1 MPKNFKI
8 AFFELEPWEKEY
20 FLKNLKPQKSKIS
33 DGTQKSKRFLM
44 NCEMQ
49 FIDEHLTENNANQIK
64 DVDAIGIFIYSSVNK
79 KLLNN
84 LPNLKLITT
93 LSTGFDHIDLKECK
107 KRKITV
113 CNVPHYGENTVAE
126 HTFAL
131 ILNLTR
137 KIHKA
142 YERTIRGDFSL
153 EGLRGTDLQG
163 KTIGVIGAGSIGQHV
178 VRIAKGFE
186 MKVIAYDKFK
196 NSKLAKKLDFKYV
209 SLDYL
214 LKNSDIVTL
223 HVPYNKFTH
232 HLIDKKA
239 ISKMKKDAI
248 IINTAR
254 GAIIDTTALLEG
266 LQSGKIAGAGLDVLE
281 EECFIK
287 EEKQILSKQFLK
299 ECDLKTVLQ
308 NHILLKQDNV
318 IITPHNAFNS
328 WEALH
333 RILDTTIININSFLK
348 KKPVNVVK

>member
-1 MPKNFKI
+1 MPKNPFKI

-20 FLKNLKPQKSKIS
+20 FLKNLK
-33 DGTQKSKRFLM
+33 
-44 NCEMQ
+44 NCQLQ
-49 FIDEHLTENNANQIK
+49 FIDDQLNESNVNEII
-64 DVDAIGIFIYSSVNK
+64 DVDAIGVFIYSAVNK
-79 KLLNN
+79 KILDKLT
-84 LPNLKLITT
+84 NLKLVVT
-93 LSTGFDHIDLKECK
+93 LSTGFDHIDIKECK

-142 YERTIRGDFSL
+142 YDRTVRGDFSI

-163 KTIGVIGAGSIGQHV
+163 KTIGVVGVGSIGQHV
-178 VRIAKGFE
+178 IRIAKGFE

-196 NSKLAKKLDFKYV
+196 SLKLAKKLGFKYV
-209 SLDYL
+209 NLDYL
-214 LKNSDIVTL
+214 LKNSDIITL
-223 HVPYNKFTH
+223 HVPYNKSTH

-239 ISKMKKDAI
+239 IAKMKNGVLL
-248 IINTAR
+248 INTAR
-254 GAIIDTTALLEG
+254 GGIVDTSALLEG
-266 LQSGKIAGAGLDVLE
+266 LQSSKIGGAGLDVLE

-287 EEKQILSKQFLK
+287 EEKQILSKHFLK

-333 RILDTTIININSFLK
+333 RILDTTILNINSFLK
-348 KKPVNVVK
+348 KKPINVVK

>member
-1 MPKNFKI
+1 MSKTFKI
-8 AFFELEPWEKEY
+8 ALFELESWEKEY
-20 FLKNLKPQKSKIS
+20 FSNNLK
-33 DGTQKSKRFLM
+33 
-44 NCEMQ
+44 CEMQ
-49 FIDEHLTENNANQIK
+49 FIDDHLNKDNVSQIK
-64 DVDAIGIFIYSSVNK
+64 YVDAIGIFIYSIVNK
-79 KLLNN
+79 KVLEK
-84 LPNLKLITT
+84 LPNLRLIVT

-107 KRKITV
+107 RRKITI
-113 CNVPHYGENTVAE
+113 CNVPHYGENTIAE

-142 YERTIRGDFSL
+142 YERTVRGDFTI
-153 EGLRGTDLQG
+153 EGLRGIDLQG
-163 KTIGVIGAGSIGQHV
+163 KIIGVIGVGSIGQHV
-178 VRIAKGFE
+178 IRIAKGFE
-186 MKVIAYDKFK
+186 MKIIAFDKFK
-196 NSKLAKKLDFKYV
+196 NLKLANRLDFKYV
-209 SLDYL
+209 SFDYL
-214 LKNSDIVTL
+214 LKNSDIITL
-223 HVPYNKFTH
+223 HVTYNKSTH

-239 ISKMKKDAI
+239 ILKMKKGVL

-254 GAIIDTTALLEG
+254 GGIIETSALLEG

-287 EEKQILSKQFLK
+287 EEKQILSRNFLK

-308 NHILLKQDNV
+308 DHLLLRQPNI

-333 RILDTTIININSFLK
+333 RILDTTILNINSFLK

>member
-1 MPKNFKI
+1 MPKNPFKI

-20 FLKNLKPQKSKIS
+20 FRRSLK
-33 DGTQKSKRFLM
+33 GCR
-44 NCEMQ
+44 MQ
-49 FIDEHLTENNANQIK
+49 FIDEHLSEDNVKQVK
-64 DVDAIGIFIYSSVNK
+64 DAGAIGVFIYSLVSK
-79 KLLNN
+79 KVLDR
-84 LPNLKLITT
+84 LPGLKLIVT

-107 KRKITV
+107 RRGITV

-142 YERTIRGDFSL
+142 YERTSRGDFSV
-153 EGLRGTDLQG
+153 EGLRGIDLRG
-163 KTIGVIGAGSIGQHV
+163 KTIGVVGTGNIGQHV
-178 VRIAKGFE
+178 IRIAKGFE
-186 MKVIAYDKFK
+186 MNVIAYDKFK
-196 NSKLAKKLDFKYV
+196 SLKLAK
-209 SLDYL
+209 SLGFSHISFGYL
-214 LKNSDIVTL
+214 LKNSDIITL
-223 HVPYNKFTH
+223 HVPYSKATH
-232 HLIDKKA
+232 HLINKKA
-239 ISKMKKDAI
+239 ISKMKNGAL

-254 GAIIDTTALLEG
+254 GGIIETSALLNG
-266 LQSGKIAGAGLDVLE
+266 LKSGKIGGAGLDVLE

-287 EEKQILSKQFLK
+287 EEKQILSRHFMK

-333 RILDTTIININSFLK
+333 RILDTTILSISSFLK
-348 KKPVNVVK
+348 KKPVNVL

>member
-1 MPKNFKI
+1 MSKSTFKI

-20 FLKNLKPQKSKIS
+20 FLKNLQ
-33 DGTQKSKRFLM
+33 
-44 NCEMQ
+44 NCKMH
-49 FIDEHLTENNANQIK
+49 FIDDHLNESNANQIK
-64 DVDAIGIFIYSSVNK
+64 DINAISIFIYSVVNK
-79 KLLNN
+79 KVLDK

-93 LSTGFDHIDLKECK
+93 LSTGFDHIDLKECI
-107 KRKITV
+107 KRGITV

-142 YERTIRGDFSL
+142 YERTARGDFSL
-153 EGLRGTDLQG
+153 DG
-163 KTIGVIGAGSIGQHV
+163 IMGVGSIGRHV

-186 MKVIAYDKFK
+186 MSVIAFDKFK
-196 NSKLAKKLDFKYV
+196 NLKLAKRLGFKYV
-209 SLDYL
+209 NFDNL
-214 LKNSDIVTL
+214 LKNSDIITL
-223 HVPYNKFTH
+223 HVPYSKSTH

-239 ISKMKKDAI
+239 ISKMKNGVI
-248 IINTAR
+248 VINTAR
-254 GAIIDTTALLEG
+254 GSIIETSALLEG
-266 LQSGKIAGAGLDVLE
+266 LQSHKIAGAGLDVLE

-287 EEKQILSKQFLK
+287 EEKQMLSKHFLK

-333 RILDTTIININSFLK
+333 RILDTTILNINYFLK
-348 KKPVNVVK
+348 KKPINVVK

>member
-1 MPKNFKI
+1 MPKNNFKI

-20 FLKNLKPQKSKIS
+20 FLKNLK
-33 DGTQKSKRFLM
+33 

-49 FIDEHLTENNANQIK
+49 FIGGHLNENNINKINDA
-64 DVDAIGIFIYSSVNK
+64 DAIGIFIYSAVNK
-79 KLLNN
+79 KLLDK
-84 LPNLKLITT
+84 LPNLKLIVT
-93 LSTGFDHIDLKECK
+93 LSTGFDHIDLKECR

-137 KIHKA
+137 MIHKA
-142 YERTIRGDFSL
+142 YERTIRGDFSI

-163 KTIGVIGAGSIGQHV
+163 KTLGVIGAGSIGQHV
-178 VRIAKGFE
+178 IRIARGFE
-186 MKVIAYDKFK
+186 MEVVAYDKFK
-196 NSKLAKKLDFKYV
+196 NPKLAKMLGFRYVNLDH
-209 SLDYL
+209 L
-214 LKNSDIVTL
+214 LKNSDIITL
-223 HVPYNKFTH
+223 HVPYSKKTH

-239 ISKMKKDAI
+239 ISKMKKGALV
-248 IINTAR
+248 INTAR
-254 GAIIDTTALLEG
+254 GGIVETSALLQG
-266 LQSGKIAGAGLDVLE
+266 LQSGRIGGAGLDVLE
-281 EECFIK
+281 EECFIR
-287 EEKQILSKQFLK
+287 EEKQILSRHFLK

-333 RILDTTIININSFLK
+333 RILDTTILSINSFLK

>member
-1 MPKNFKI
+1 MPKPFNI
-8 AFFELEPWEKEY
+8 AFFELESWEKEY
-20 FLKNLKPQKSKIS
+20 LLKNLK
-33 DGTQKSKRFLM
+33 
-44 NCEMQ
+44 NCQ
-49 FIDEHLTENNANQIK
+49 LKFVDEHLNENNVNQIK
-64 DVDAIGIFIYSSVNK
+64 DADAIGVFIYSIVNK
-79 KLLNN
+79 KILDN

-142 YERTIRGDFSL
+142 YERTVRGDFSI
-153 EGLRGTDLQG
+153 EGLRGIDLQG

-178 VRIAKGFE
+178 IRIAKGFE
-186 MKVIAYDKFK
+186 TKVIAYDKFR
-196 NSKLAKKLDFKYV
+196 NLKLAKRLGFKYV
-209 SLDYL
+209 TFDYL
-214 LKNSDIVTL
+214 VQNSDIITL
-223 HVPYNKFTH
+223 HVPYNKSTH
-232 HLIDKKA
+232 HLINKKE
-239 ISKMKKDAI
+239 ISKMKKGVI

-254 GAIIDTTALLEG
+254 GGIIDTSALLEG
-266 LQSGKIAGAGLDVLE
+266 LQSGKIGGAGLDVLE
-281 EECFIK
+281 GECFIK
-287 EEKQILSKQFLK
+287 EERQILSKHFLK

-333 RILDTTIININSFLK
+333 RILDTTILNIDSFLK
-348 KKPVNVVK
+348 EKPINIVK

>member
-1 MPKNFKI
+1 MPKNPFQI
-8 AFFELEPWEKEY
+8 VFFELEHWEKEY
-20 FLKNLKPQKSKIS
+20 LLKKLKNCKV
-33 DGTQKSKRFLM
+33 
-44 NCEMQ
+44 Q
-49 FIDEHLTENNANQIK
+49 FIEDQLNEDNLNQIK
-64 DVDAIGIFIYSSVNK
+64 DVNAIGIFIYSVVNK
-79 KLLNN
+79 KILQN
-84 LPNLKLITT
+84 LPNLKLIVT

-142 YERTIRGDFSL
+142 YERTIRGDFSI
-153 EGLRGTDLQG
+153 EGLRGIDLQE
-163 KTIGVIGAGSIGQHV
+163 KTLGIIGAGSIGQHV
-178 VRIAKGFE
+178 IRIAKGFE
-186 MKVIAYDKFK
+186 MKVIAYDKFR
-196 NSKLAKKLDFKYV
+196 NLKLAKRLGFKYI
-209 SLDYL
+209 SFNDL
-214 LKNSDIVTL
+214 LKNSDIITL
-223 HVPYNKFTH
+223 HVPYNKSTH
-232 HLIDKKA
+232 HLINKKA
-239 ISKMKKDAI
+239 ISKMKKGVI

-254 GAIIDTTALLEG
+254 GGIIETSALLQG
-266 LQSGKIAGAGLDVLE
+266 VQSGKIAGAGLDVLE
-281 EECFIK
+281 EECFIR
-287 EEKQILSKQFLK
+287 EEKQILSKHFLK

-333 RILDTTIININSFLK
+333 RILDTTISNINSFLK